1 MFFKTTHILKKK
13 GKEAIFIKIRSGF
26 VTNSSSSSFVMLEIQ
41 SPVVYEILKE
51 FEELLIEKIQDD
63 CGFIAFYD
71 DNIIQIHLEETY
83 RYIPENIEEII
94 DCLAGL
100 LDYNYSNDWEYQY
113 EDDEPLDPS
122 KYPEYIQKLLAQK
135 QEAITSIEF
144 IKAVQGS
151 SGWQGDDESRY
162 DESWYEPD
170 TLETVQSIIMEKH
183 DYNAPSQITDED
195 FSDYVGDKISIE
207 ENIFEFRDGKIT
219 KYRTTEL
226 QG

>member
-1 MFFKTTHILKKK
+1 
-13 GKEAIFIKIRSGF
+13 
-26 VTNSSSSSFVMLEIQ
+26 ML
-41 SPVVYEILKE
+41 
-51 FEELLIEKIQDD
+51 
-63 CGFIAFYD
+63 
-71 DNIIQIHLEETY
+71 LENY
-83 RYIPENIEEII
+83 KRII
-94 DCLAGL
+94 D
-100 LDYNYSNDWEYQY
+100 
-113 EDDEPLDPS
+113 EDDESLDPS

-170 TLETVQSIIMEKH
+170 TLEAVQSMIMEKN
-183 DYNAPSQITDED
+183 DYDDPAQIRDED

-219 KYRTTEL
+219 KYRTTKL